1 MKEMKRAIHIDFH
14 TMPGITD
21 FGANYDAE
29 DFAETLKKAHV
40 DYVNVFARCNIGF
53 SYYPTKVGTPYPHLK
68 GDMLGDTIKACH
80 DRGIGVTAYFNAG
93 LNHELFLQHPEYMK
107 MTKDGEVYTKFNGQM
122 NLNFFRRACYNTGYT
137 EHLLAEIEEVLQ
149 YDPDG
154 IFCDCFVCLPCYCP
168 TCTKMM
174 LEQGIDINDEDAA
187 KKFAYES
194 LHKAFKKIR
203 ALVPQ
208 DKRLILNSHPYE
220 DSYPFDSHA
229 ELECLPTGG
238 WGYDYMLTQAP
249 YFRKLSDKPVYM
261 TGRFA
266 LDWGDFGG
274 SKPKTSMEYDVQDA
288 LMYGFAPSIGD
299 HMHPRDGLN
308 KQLYSDIGDLYSY
321 VMQLE
326 PYTEGTK
333 PLVEAAIL
341 RNKIHY
347 NTTLYPFNDSDR
359 GAARMLAE
367 LKICFDIVNEDMDLS
382 GYKLLVLPDCI
393 EITDTLKEKLENF
406 KGSILSTGKSIDKG
420 GVWSYISDFSDDTNT
435 DAFFTWNNEVYG
447 QYVPGVQMHSNYG
460 TLDYVSPYFQK
471 GFDGLHGYFYIPP
484 KEKTDCAA
492 VAECQNKAHIC
503 FNIFEAYM
511 LHGAHFHKALVKDI
525 LSRLLPERLINGEEM
540 PSYVRT
546 TRFAGA
552 NNILYVK
559 ATFPET
565 KKTKGYI
572 EDIVTL
578 PSGKKISVKGTYNKV
593 YTLPEMQEVEN
604 TVKDGYTEITLPQ
617 IDGFMPFILK
627 EE

>member
-14 TMPGITD
+14 TMPGIED
-21 FGANYDAE
+21 FGKNYDAE
-29 DFAETLKKAHV
+29 DFAQTLADAHV

-80 DRGIGVTAYFNAG
+80 KRNIGVTAYFNAG
-93 LNHELFLQHPEYMK
+93 LNHELFIKHPEYLK
-107 MTKDGEVYTKFNGQM
+107 VNKDGSIHTYWDGKM

-137 EHLLAEIEEVLQ
+137 DYLLAEIKEVLEK
-149 YDPDG
+149 DPDG
-154 IFCDCFVCLPCYCP
+154 IFCDCFVSLPCYCY

-174 LEQGIDINDEDAA
+174 KEQGIDINDEDAA
-187 KKFAYES
+187 KKFAYDS
-194 LHKAFKKIR
+194 LHNTFKKIR
-203 ALVPQ
+203 AIVPK

-220 DSYPFDSHA
+220 DSHPYDSHA

-238 WGYDYMLTQAP
+238 WGYDYLTTQAP
-249 YFRKLSDKPVYM
+249 YYRKLSDKPVYM

-288 LMYGFAPSIGD
+288 LMYGYAPSIGD

-308 KQLYSDIGDLYSY
+308 KQLYKDIGDLYSY
-321 VMQLE
+321 VIKME
-326 PYTEGTK
+326 PFTDGTK

-382 GYKLLVLPDCI
+382 QYKLLVLPDYI
-393 EITDTLKEKLENF
+393 EITDKLVEKLKNF
-406 KGSILSTGKSIDKG
+406 KGSILSTGNSIAKNEI
-420 GVWSYISDFSDDTNT
+420 WNYISDFKKDTNT
-435 DAFFTWNNEVYG
+435 DGFYEWNGEVYG
-447 QYVPGVQMHSNYG
+447 QYAPAIKMQSPNSIS
-460 TLDYVSPYFQK
+460 DYVEPYFNK

-484 KEKTDCAA
+484 KEKQGYCA
-492 VAECQNKAHIC
+492 VAMYEKSAHIC

-511 LHGAHFHKALVKDI
+511 QNGAHFHKALVKDI
-525 LSRLLPERLINGEEM
+525 LDKLLPDRLIDGSTL
-540 PSYVRT
+540 PVYTRA
-546 TRFAGA
+546 TRFDGSH
-552 NNILYVK
+552 NLLYIK
-559 ATFPET
+559 ATFPEA

-572 EDIVTL
+572 EDVVAI
-578 PSGKKISVKGTYNKV
+578 PAGKKVSVSGNFKKV
-593 YTLPEMQEVEN
+593 YTLPDMQEVKCETN
-604 TVKDGYTEITLPQ
+604 GNKTEITLPQ
-617 IDGFMPFILK
+617 IDGFIPLLLK
-627 EE
+627 ED